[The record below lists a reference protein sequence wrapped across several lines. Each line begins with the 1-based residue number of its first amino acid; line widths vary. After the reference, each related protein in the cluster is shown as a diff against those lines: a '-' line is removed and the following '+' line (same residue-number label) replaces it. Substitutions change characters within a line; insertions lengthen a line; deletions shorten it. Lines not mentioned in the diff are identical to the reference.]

1 MGLRLQLAELRKSLG
16 AALRSARLQPL
27 PLAGQLRGYD
37 RPTARGDLQ
46 AGLSVALLAFPQG
59 LAFAAIAGVPIVY
72 GALAT
77 ALAAILGGLF
87 SSSRLT
93 VLGPSN
99 ATAFLLFSFF
109 AGTPELAQRQQL
121 LMPWL
126 ALLIAL
132 ILVLAA
138 VLHLSDY
145 TQYISRSVIVGY
157 LTGAA
162 LLVIATQA
170 PQLLGVTLIRP
181 GESAPSAF
189 FAVLARLLRELP
201 QTQWPPLVLGLAT
214 TGLYLLLKKWR
225 PGWPNFGLVLI
236 TMTALGQGMLR
247 WIPGVELPTFR
258 ALDPASLLPQWP
270 QRDDHLGELLNP
282 LFGAAFALAFLAS
295 LENSIMS
302 RTLSG
307 QAGQR
312 DVNGHQDTLSLG
324 IANLGSAFVGG
335 MPCSGSLTRSQLNCQ
350 SGARTGVAAIVSGVV
365 GLLLAWLL
373 AGAIGWVP
381 KAVLAAL
388 VIGVS
393 IALIQPALLRVCLS
407 ATGSDAVVLVVTFFA
422 TLLMPLHVA
431 IFVGVGT
438 AVMLFL
444 RKAAKPELAEYAF
457 AEDGVLRALGEGER
471 RSQPAVS
478 IVHVEGDLFF
488 GAADVFR
495 SQVEQIWKD
504 PNLKVVVL
512 RLRNARNMD
521 ATSILALGD
530 LVDFARAQDRHILLS
545 GVRPHLY
552 KILSRSGLVDRI
564 GRENFFLNHPDNPNR
579 ATAKALKAATQWL
592 GTRDAEVKIFVRKEE
607 ARPPG
612 PGSAAQ

>member
-1 MGLRLQLAELRKSLG
+1 MGARLKLAELRK
-16 AALRSARLQPL
+16 AVVTAFRSAHLQPL

-37 RPTARGDLQ
+37 RKTARGDLQ

-59 LAFAAIAGVPIVY
+59 LAFAAIAGLPIVY

-77 ALAAILGGLF
+77 AVAAILGGLF

-93 VLGPSN
+93 ILGPSN

-109 AGTPELAQRQQL
+109 AATPELAQRQQL

-126 ALLIAL
+126 ALLIG
-132 ILVLAA
+132 LVLVVSA

-145 TQYISRSVIVGY
+145 AQYISRSVIVGY

-162 LLVIATQA
+162 LLVIANQA
-170 PQLLGVTLIRP
+170 PQILGVALTRP
-181 GESAPSAF
+181 GEVAPGSF
-189 FAVLARLLRELP
+189 FAVLTRLVREIP
-201 QTQWPPLVLGLAT
+201 QVQWPPLALGVVTIA
-214 TGLYLLLKKWR
+214 LYLGLKKWR
-225 PGWPNFGLVLI
+225 PAWPNFGLVLLL
-236 TMTALGQGMLR
+236 MTAVGQGMLH
-247 WIPGVELPTFR
+247 WLPGISLPTFQ
-258 ALDPASLLPQWP
+258 ALDPQSLLPQWP
-270 QRDDHLGELLNP
+270 QRDDHLLELLNP

-295 LENSIMS
+295 LENSVMS

-307 QAGQR
+307 VAGQR
-312 DVNGHQDTLSLG
+312 EVNGHQDTLSLG
-324 IANLGSAFVGG
+324 IANLGAAFVGG
-335 MPCSGSLTRSQLNCQ
+335 MPCSGSLTRSQLNFQ
-350 SGARTGVAAIVSGVV
+350 SGAKTGVAAIVSGIA

-373 AGAIGWVP
+373 AGAVGWVP

-407 ATGSDAVVLVVTFFA
+407 ATGSDAVVLAVTFLA

-457 AEDGVLRALGEGER
+457 ADDGVLRALGKGET

-495 SQVEQIWKD
+495 SQVEQIWQD

-521 ATSILALGD
+521 ATSILALAD
-530 LVDFARAQDRHILLS
+530 LVDFARAQGRHILLS
-545 GVRPHLY
+545 GLRPHLF
-552 KILSRSGLVDRI
+552 KILSRSGMVERI
-564 GRENFFLNHPDNPNR
+564 GRDNFFFNHPDNPNL
-579 ATAKALKAATQWL
+579 ATAKALKKATTL
-592 GTRDAEVKIFVRKEE
+592 IGTRDAEVKIFVKKEDAPKKE
-607 ARPPG
+607 NG
-612 PGSAAQ
+612 GQG